1 MPKSRTR
8 PLVPIDVMSR
18 ILIVE
23 DEPDIALSLE
33 EDLRRQ
39 GHETDVAADGVRG
52 LELGKTQPWD
62 VILLDVMLPKMD
74 GFDVCAG
81 LRKAGVLT
89 PIILLT
95 ARAQEA
101 EKELGL
107 DSGADDY
114 VTKPFSL
121 RELRARIR
129 AQLRRGASPKPRVHR
144 FGDCEVDFERAELR
158 RGGQPIDVTPQELRL
173 LDVFLK
179 NPGRVLSRDQLIEAA
194 WGQGVSITDRVI
206 DTHVFNLRKK
216 IEPVPAEPRYLL
228 GVRGLGYR
236 FEAGS

>member
-1 MPKSRTR
+1 MA
-8 PLVPIDVMSR
+8 R

-23 DEPDIALSLE
+23 DEPDLVLSLE

-39 GHETDVAADGVRG
+39 GHETQVARDGAEG
-52 LELGKTQPWD
+52 LRVGKEGSWD
-62 VILLDVMLPKMD
+62 LILLDIMLPKMD
-74 GFDVCAG
+74 GFDVCSELRRAG
-81 LRKAGVLT
+81 IRT
-89 PIILLT
+89 PIIMLT
-95 ARAQEA
+95 ARTQEA

-114 VTKPFSL
+114 VTKPFGL

-129 AQLRRGASPKPRVHR
+129 AQLRRSVRETGRTCR

-158 RGGQPIDVTPQELRL
+158 RDGRPVEITPQELRL
-173 LDVFLK
+173 LSVFLR
-179 NPGRVLSRDQLIEAA
+179 NRGRVLSRDHLIDLAWERGAA
-194 WGQGVSITDRVI
+194 ITDRAV

-216 IEPVPAEPRYLL
+216 IEPVPSAPRFLV

-236 FEAGS
+236 FEN

>member
-1 MPKSRTR
+1 
-8 PLVPIDVMSR
+8 VAR

-23 DEPDIALSLE
+23 DEPDIVLGLE

-39 GHETDVAADGVRG
+39 GHEPTHASDGLQG
-52 LELGKTQPWD
+52 LRLGKEGRWD
-62 VILLDVMLPKMD
+62 LILLDVMLPKLD
-74 GFDVCAG
+74 GFDVCG
-81 LRKAGVLT
+81 ELRKGGVST
-89 PIILLT
+89 PIIMLT
-95 ARAQEA
+95 ARTQEA

-129 AQLRRGASPKPRVHR
+129 AQLRRSARDQARVCR
-144 FGDCEVDFERAELR
+144 FGDCEVDFDRAELR
-158 RGGQPIDVTPQELRL
+158 RRGELVEMTPQELRL
-173 LDVFLK
+173 LEVLLQHR
-179 NPGRVLSRDQLIEAA
+179 GRVLRRSRLIDLA
-194 WGQGVSITDRVI
+194 WGPNAAITERAV

-216 IEPVPAEPRYLL
+216 IEPVPSEPRHVL

-236 FEAGS
+236 FADAN

>member
-1 MPKSRTR
+1 MAK
-8 PLVPIDVMSR
+8 

-23 DEPDIALSLE
+23 DEPDIVLTLE

-39 GHETDVAADGVRG
+39 GHQPAHASDGLQG
-52 LELGKTQPWD
+52 LELGKHGSFD
-62 VILLDVMLPKMD
+62 LILLDVMLPKMD
-74 GFDVCAG
+74 GFDVCTELRRAG
-81 LRKAGVLT
+81 IAA

-114 VTKPFSL
+114 VTKPFSM

-129 AQLRRGASPKPRVHR
+129 AQLRRAARSSQQTHR
-144 FGDCEVDFERAELR
+144 FGECEVDFDRAELR
-158 RGGQPIDVTPQELRL
+158 CAGRLVDVTPQELRL
-173 LDVFLK
+173 LAVLLR
-179 NPGRVLSRDQLIEAA
+179 NRGRVFSRDRLIASA
-194 WGQGVSITDRVI
+194 WGQGVAITDRVV

-216 IEPVPAEPRYLL
+216 IEPDPARPRFLV

-236 FEAGS
+236 FADEESDGDEN